1 MESTGVA
8 AVRTVERIGNDVSD
22 ELIQLFARQARRVP
36 VPVFLSSLLLASIAA
51 RELGGWLPWLWLA
64 AVALILAIRWKVLSS
79 LPDASLPVRDKLRV
93 AVLLSSVNGLV
104 QGVSI
109 GFAVALGTPE
119 RAVQSIV
126 LLGLC
131 AAAVATTGGYR
142 PAFVAFSA
150 PTLLPLSA
158 MWALGTPGTSH
169 PWVEYSIAALILVF
183 GLVLLSLAADAFR
196 LLKES
201 FDIRQEQVIL
211 NRQLRSA
218 LDDAEAANRAKT
230 RFLASA
236 SHDLRQPMHTL
247 SLFGAALSMRPLDD
261 STRQIALHMNTALE
275 ALSAQIDALL
285 DVSKLDAGVVPVN
298 KTAFSLS
305 AFVTRLEDEYRP
317 LAGAKGLALATQ
329 CPPYSVCETDEVLL
343 ARIVRNLLENAIK
356 YTPAGGIALRV
367 RADDAA
373 ATGAGAG
380 HWVISVEDS
389 GIGIPQAEQQRV
401 FEEFYQLHNPERDR
415 SRGLG
420 LGLSIV
426 RRLAQL
432 LELTIDMTS
441 SPGRGTRFNVAV
453 PRVDRV
459 SAAWSGHGAA
469 AAAPAAES
477 LAGIRVLVLDDEEAV
492 RRGME
497 TLLQAFGCE
506 VRSAGCIAEAVT
518 QCRSMPPDILLVDL
532 RLRGDENGIAAIGQL
547 RAADPGLPAIL
558 VSGDTAP
565 DRIKDAHEAGIPMLH
580 KPVSAQTLRQAMTH
594 QVLSGSRRHES
605 GTSARSRAGR

>member
-1 MESTGVA
+1 M
-8 AVRTVERIGNDVSD
+8 
-22 ELIQLFARQARRVP
+22 
-36 VPVFLSSLLLASIAA
+36 FLSSLLLASMAW

-64 AVALILAIRWKVLSS
+64 TVSLILAIRWKVLGS
-79 LPDASLPVRDKLRV
+79 LPAATLAVRDKLLV
-93 AVLLSSVNGLV
+93 AVLLSGVNGLV

-109 GFAVALGTPE
+109 GFAVALDTPE

-131 AAAVATTGGYR
+131 AASVATTGGYR
-142 PAFVAFSA
+142 PAFVAFIA

-158 MWALGTPGTSH
+158 MWALGTSGTSQ

-183 GLVLLSLAADAFR
+183 GMVLLALANDAFR

-211 NRQLRSA
+211 NRQLRWA
-218 LDDAEAANRAKT
+218 LDDAEVANRAKT

-247 SLFGAALSMRPLDD
+247 SLFGAALTMRPLDEA
-261 STRQIALHMNTALE
+261 TRQIAMHMNTALE

-305 AFVTRLEDEYRP
+305 GFLARLQDEYLP
-317 LAGAKGLALATQ
+317 LASARGLVLTTQ
-329 CPPYSVCETDEVLL
+329 CPPDAVCETDEVLL

-356 YTPAGGIALRV
+356 YTPTGEIAIRAHAGDR
-367 RADDAA
+367 AA
-373 ATGAGAG
+373 AGGAGAD
-380 HWVISVEDS
+380 WVISVEDT
-389 GIGIPQAEQQRV
+389 GIGIPEAEQQRV

-426 RRLAQL
+426 RRLAEL
-432 LELTIDMTS
+432 LELEIDMSS
-441 SPGRGTRFNVAV
+441 SPGRGTCFSVMV
-453 PRVDRV
+453 PRAERA
-459 SAAWSGHGAA
+459 SAALSGNGLAA
-469 AAAPAAES
+469 GLDSIES
-477 LAGIRVLVLDDEEAV
+477 LAGTRVLVLDDEEAV

-506 VRSAGCIAEAVT
+506 VRSAGCIAEAVA

-532 RLRGDENGIAAIGQL
+532 RLRGDENGIMAIQQL
-547 RAADPGLPAIL
+547 RSADPALPAIL

-565 DRIKDAHEAGIPMLH
+565 DRIKEAHEAGIAMLH
-580 KPVSAQTLRQAMTH
+580 KPVSAQTLHQAITRE
-594 QVLSGSRRHES
+594 VLSRSSRHES
-605 GTSARSRAGR
+605 GTTVPQ

>member
-1 MESTGVA
+1 MKNAGATA
-8 AVRTVERIGNDVSD
+8 TTVERIGSDVSD
-22 ELIQLFARQARRVP
+22 ELVQLFARQARRVP
-36 VPVFLSSLLLASIAA
+36 IPVFLSSLLLASMAA
-51 RELGGWLPWLWLA
+51 TELGGWLPWLWLA

-79 LPDASLPVRDKLRV
+79 LPDAQLSLRDKLLV
-93 AVLLSSVNGLV
+93 AVLLSGVNGLV

-109 GFAVALGTPE
+109 GFAVALDTPE

-142 PAFVAFSA
+142 PAFVAFIT

-158 MWALGTPGTSH
+158 MWAFGTSGTSQQ
-169 PWVEYSIAALILVF
+169 WVEYSIAALILVF
-183 GLVLLSLAADAFR
+183 GMVLLSLASDAFR

-218 LDDAEAANRAKT
+218 LSDAEAANRAKT

-247 SLFGAALSMRPLDD
+247 SLFGAALTMRPLDEA
-261 STRQIALHMNTALE
+261 TRQIALHMNTALE
-275 ALSAQIDALL
+275 GLSAQIDALL

-305 AFVTRLEDEYRP
+305 GFVTRLQDEFRP
-317 LAGAKGLALATQ
+317 LAGVKGLALTAH

-356 YTPAGGIALRV
+356 YTATGGIAMRV
-367 RADDAA
+367 QADEAA

-380 HWVISVEDS
+380 HWVISVEDT
-389 GIGIPQAEQQRV
+389 GIGIPQAEHQRV

-432 LELTIDMTS
+432 LEITIDMTS
-441 SPGRGTRFNVAV
+441 SPGRGTRFDVTV
-453 PRVDRV
+453 PRTDRV
-459 SAAWSGHGAA
+459 SATRSGNR
-469 AAAPAAES
+469 PAAGAPSIES

-506 VRSAGCIAEAVT
+506 VQSAGCIAEAVT
-518 QCRSMPPDILLVDL
+518 QCRTVPPDILLVDL
-532 RLRGDENGIAAIGQL
+532 RLRGDENGITAIGQL
-547 RAADPGLPAIL
+547 R
-558 VSGDTAP
+558 
-565 DRIKDAHEAGIPMLH
+565 
-580 KPVSAQTLRQAMTH
+580 
-594 QVLSGSRRHES
+594 SRRSRPAGHPGERRHGARS
-605 GTSARSRAGR
+605 HQGCARSRYPDAAQAGVGRHIAPGNDAPGSFREQTP